1 MSVTAQR
8 AMLDMMF
15 PSAAAETQ
23 TFPRERFRLNSRW
36 SRIGLANGQSLVSL
50 WDCV

>member
-15 PSAAAETQ
+15 PSDPAETQ
-23 TFPRERFRLNSRW
+23 TFPRERLPVEQQVVANW
-36 SRIGLANGQSLVSL
+36 SG
-50 WDCV
+50 